1 MLIRAIKWP
10 EEMRLLPHII
20 REWHRRGLPVTKVDA
35 GRIARKATEFDE
47 IDVIFQMMQPEVYG
61 LYYDIHGIR
70 EITRG
75 MTRRASRSPTD
86 ADKDIGVR
94 PEDVLT
100 RIPEVLNCSFAKD
113 SRLVL
118 RDPAIVG
125 TQLWGFVWR
134 FNNDTTYRTYEVL
147 GEMFVL
153 ADRFIQLTL
162 DSEITAM
169 EAAIPFDK
177 SERKFYVHERKRQL
191 IDYIP
196 SIIALRQLIGII
208 SSPYRTVYNSL
219 SKLENPTVQL
229 RQLSGQLGSFLKG
242 RIHTDTAFTHIPTKA
257 QLTNPRRL
265 ANTPSMR
272 WAKLNAAV
280 MQALKRGQV
289 HARGMSPWQWAML
302 KGYTAP
308 PNHMTPEMYY
318 LPLRLWHVLHV
329 LEGKTALWK
338 ALLKENGVIVRSEFN
353 PQIVEYAVSSEQ
365 SDDSE
370 QTDETKEMGAG
381 IVAGEQKE
389 GGAETTSSQQALEDQ
404 DDFVVEEIT
413 IRREREEDDE
423 FTAPEDVE
431 EERMS
436 QSGRGG

>member
-47 IDVIFQMMQPEVYG
+47 MDVVFQMMQPELYG

-86 ADKDIGVR
+86 TEKQIGIR

-118 RDPAIVG
+118 RDPAILG

-134 FNNDTTYRTYEVL
+134 FNNDASYRTYEVL
-147 GEMFVL
+147 REMLML
-153 ADRFIQLTL
+153 AERFIQLTL
-162 DSEITAM
+162 DSEITAT
-169 EAAIPFDK
+169 EAAIPLDK
-177 SERKFYVHERKRQL
+177 SERKFYIHERKRQL

-196 SIIALRQLIGII
+196 SINALRQLIGII
-208 SSPYRTVYNSL
+208 TSPYRTVYNSL
-219 SKLENPTVQL
+219 AKVENPTVQL
-229 RQLSGQLGSFLKG
+229 RQVSGQLRSFIKG
-242 RIHTDTAFTHIPTKA
+242 RIHTDTPFTHIPTKA
-257 QLTNPRRL
+257 EFTSPHHLDD
-265 ANTPSMR
+265 TPSMK

-280 MQALKRGQV
+280 MQTLKGGQV
-289 HARGMSPWQWAML
+289 HARGMSHWQWAML

-308 PNHMTPEMYY
+308 PNHMSAEMYY
-318 LPLRLWHVLHV
+318 LPLRLWHVSRV
-329 LEGKTALWK
+329 LEGKAALWK
-338 ALLKENGVIVRSEFN
+338 TLLKENGVVVRSEFN

-365 SDDSE
+365 SDDSK

-381 IVAGEQKE
+381 IVAGEQEE
-389 GGAETTSSQQALEDQ
+389 GGAETTGSQESVEDQ
-404 DDFVVEEIT
+404 DDFVVEEIM
-413 IRREREEDDE
+413 IGRETEADDE
-423 FTAPEDVE
+423 FTAAEHVE
-431 EERMS
+431 EESMS
-436 QSGRGG
+436 QSGR